1 MKKQYSAPCISVCAF
16 VPPVILSGSPF
27 VDTENPDEGDADGGR
42 AKTGGDILWD
52 YEEDED

>member
-1 MKKQYSAPCISVCAF
+1 MKKQYSAPRISVCAF

-42 AKTGGDILWD
+42 AKTGGNILWD